1 MQFSQKERIDRPLFL
16 SLYSYWKSKS
26 SKLFPFWSTW
36 DFCSHWAHLGTP
48 ALSFNRCAAPAKL
61 PTWLCLAHKSARIN
75 PRLNSRTHKRV
86 RSQFN
91 AISKSTIRVVVFQG
105 CRKAPTYATS
115 PMSIHKVEL
124 ESSSTGSSFPAVYSK
139 PVPLAVVSLDSR

>member
-16 SLYSYWKSKS
+16 SAYSYWKSAS

-36 DFCSHWAHLGTP
+36 DFCSHWAYLRTP

-61 PTWLCLAHKSARIN
+61 PTWLCHAHRSAKIN
-75 PRLNSRTHKRV
+75 LRLNSKTRRNA

-91 AISKSTIRVVVFQG
+91 AISKSTMGVVVFQG
-105 CRKAPTYATS
+105 CKAPTYATS